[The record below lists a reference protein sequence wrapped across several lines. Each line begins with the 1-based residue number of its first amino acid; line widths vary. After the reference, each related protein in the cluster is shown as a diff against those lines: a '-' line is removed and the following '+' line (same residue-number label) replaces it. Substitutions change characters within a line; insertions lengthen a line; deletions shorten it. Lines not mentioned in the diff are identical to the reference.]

1 MRFATTTLAWEDGSV
16 RRMFPVS
23 VSANL
28 RILFRCFGVAIAL
41 TTLGAPPRTKA
52 GEFEGPNFRKGLWH
66 FVRTLDLVAHKTT
79 RHRLLEREL
88 TACVDPTQAMKAT
101 FASPSIGNCV
111 SAKPEKVDN
120 KYIFSNRCDY
130 MGPVSTTITVNSD
143 ESYTELN
150 ELHAGNLPREELVVA
165 QRMGDC
171 HDPSEKPAQS
181 SALSH

>member
-1 MRFATTTLAWEDGSV
+1 MTISRKHSASPIFRGCVLVGIALLTLGSV
-16 RRMFPVS
+16 SP
-23 VSANL
+23 A
-28 RILFRCFGVAIAL
+28 
-41 TTLGAPPRTKA
+41 KA
-52 GEFEGPNFRKGLWH
+52 EEFDGPSFRKGLWH
-66 FVRTLDLVAHKTT
+66 FVRTLDLVAHRKN

-111 SAKPEKVDN
+111 SSKPEKLEN
-120 KYIFSNRCDY
+120 KYVFSNRCDY

-165 QRMGDC
+165 QRVGDC
-171 HDPSEKPAQS
+171 LDS
-181 SALSH
+181 SANGVRRSPLSH